1 MKFSAG
7 TLSGS
12 RVILEPLSRD
22 HHEGLVE
29 AVRDGELWNLWYTRI
44 PTPEAMADEID
55 HRLTL
60 QEEGSMVPFT
70 AIDARTGVV
79 IGMTTYCNIDRAT
92 PRVEIGYTWSRAS
105 FHRSGSNAAS
115 KLLLLAHAFEVEGCA
130 AVEFRTH
137 WHNLQSRGAIARLG
151 AKQDGVLRS
160 HVRMPDG
167 TVRDTV
173 VFSITAPEWPMVRT
187 GLEYRLGV
195 TATKTATNEEMGN
208 AGVRRT
214 S

>member
-1 MKFSAG
+1 MRFSPG

-12 RVILEPLSRD
+12 RVVLEPLSQN
-22 HHEGLVE
+22 HHEGLVD
-29 AVRDGELWNLWYTRI
+29 AVRDGELWKLWYTRI

-55 HRLTL
+55 HRLAL

-79 IGMTTYCNIDRAT
+79 IGMTTYCNIDRTT
-92 PRVEIGYTWSRAS
+92 PRTEIGYTWSRAS
-105 FHRSGSNAAS
+105 FHRSGSNADS

-151 AKQDGVLRS
+151 ARQDGVLRS
-160 HVRMPDG
+160 HLRMPDG

-173 VFSITAPEWPMVRT
+173 VFSITASEWPMART
-187 GLEYRLGV
+187 GLEYRLSRP
-195 TATKTATNEEMGN
+195 ATNGGMGH
-208 AGVRRT
+208 AVIGHT
-214 S
+214 P